1 MNGSKSSGLCFLGQT
16 STVISVSRWMKP
28 LQRREIDLL
37 ARRKMK
43 LFVFRGLR
51 KESSTTHIKNTGCC
65 QHLSNNVVSKAI
77 VLREEQETE
86 KLASIVADNV
96 TYGDVILLYGDFG
109 TGKTTFARAFIR
121 KILCDP
127 LLSVPSP
134 SYLLMN
140 EYETTREIQGQVKK
154 FFIYHLDLWRIESC
168 ESLPFLDL
176 QGILQRGVCLIEWP
190 AAIEN
195 SLPYNKLVLRFSFL
209 DEGRKVELSMFGP
222 NWHELQECISRF

>member
-1 MNGSKSSGLCFLGQT
+1 VRLRKPRMNGSKSSGLCFLGQT

-96 TYGDVILLYGDFG
+96 T
-109 TGKTTFARAFIR
+109 
-121 KILCDP
+121 
-127 LLSVPSP
+127 
-134 SYLLMN
+134 
-140 EYETTREIQGQVKK
+140 
-154 FFIYHLDLWRIESC
+154 
-168 ESLPFLDL
+168 
-176 QGILQRGVCLIEWP
+176 
-190 AAIEN
+190 
-195 SLPYNKLVLRFSFL
+195 
-209 DEGRKVELSMFGP
+209 
-222 NWHELQECISRF
+222 